1 MLARVANNLFW
12 MGRYL
17 ERTEHIARYLNVNYF
32 SSFDAPNET
41 SQSRQFVLN
50 SIVRM
55 VDDDPEKETILFEK
69 KVLFDAALNDE
80 KIFSIKSYF
89 RMARDNASSARD
101 MISTELYES
110 INKLHHYINNYSIE
124 YFTERGLDEFTTY
137 VSKAVSQ
144 IKANIVTT
152 MMHDDTYAIIH
163 LGINLERATDVIRII
178 DTKYKDALSVQNETD
193 FATSY
198 EWTIL
203 LKCIQSFDMMKRHY
217 KKAPTSKNTLDF
229 LILNPECPKSVM
241 SCLNNAKCQIDYLNK
256 NHHSLSSAFLIGKL
270 RAKYHYKRINE
281 IEIGFDKFI
290 QEIISE
296 LDEICISIEDELFK
310 H

>member
-17 ERTEHIARYLNVNYF
+17 ERTEHIARFLNVNYF

-41 SQSRQFVLN
+41 SQSRQFALN

-55 VDDDPEKETILFEK
+55 VDDDPDTGTILFEK
-69 KVLFDAALNDE
+69 KVLFDAALNEE

-89 RMARDNASSARD
+89 RMARDNASGARD
-101 MISTELYES
+101 MISSELYEA

-137 VSKAVSQ
+137 VAKAVAE
-144 IKANIVTT
+144 IKSNIITT
-152 MMHDDTYAIIH
+152 MMHNEVYCITK

-178 DTKYKDALSVQNETD
+178 DTKYKDALSVKDESE
-193 FATSY
+193 FSTSY
-198 EWTIL
+198 EWTTL

-241 SCLNNAKCQIDYLNK
+241 TCLNNSKYYIDYLNIHG
-256 NHHSLSSAFLIGKL
+256 NLNSAFLIGKL
-270 RAKYHYKRINE
+270 TAKYHYGRIDE
-281 IEIGFDKFI
+281 IEISFHEFI

-296 LDEICISIEDELFK
+296 LDEICIQIEEELLK